1 MLGRVLG
8 ESVPPGSFVSRDGV
22 VGGGGAVA
30 AESRGKATPR
40 LFTRVRKTGAQGRSG
55 QPPHRHPKA
64 ARRHFCPCADNL
76 KRWELD
82 KHGLPLSSKM
92 PPRRIIVCCMRK
104 VSLLFSIPS
113 WRPLLP
119 FIGRPWSKRH
129 PACLYMYTSPP
140 IADNAIHL
148 SLGLLAGTPHQAFS
162 TKPHRRPRHPSMNR
176 LNCHQNRYLPG
187 GRANVRLGSR
197 HAGESGTDTRLLP
210 RVLLIQ
216 SPHTI
221 PSYNPVPHILPPCD
235 LGESRHPSAKR
246 RPTTP
251 PPPFRYATPGKA

>member
-1 MLGRVLG
+1 
-8 ESVPPGSFVSRDGV
+8 
-22 VGGGGAVA
+22 
-30 AESRGKATPR
+30 
-40 LFTRVRKTGAQGRSG
+40 
-55 QPPHRHPKA
+55 
-64 ARRHFCPCADNL
+64 
-76 KRWELD
+76 
-82 KHGLPLSSKM
+82 
-92 PPRRIIVCCMRK
+92 MRK
-104 VSLLFSIPS
+104 VSLLLSIPS

-221 PSYNPVPHILPPCD
+221 PSLISSHHATWGRAATQVQNAARQLHHHHSVMPRR
-235 LGESRHPSAKR
+235 EKRSRPRAKSKSNR
-246 RPTTP
+246 KTERTKGKYSQNTTQ
-251 PPPFRYATPGKA
+251 